1 KGPLAAFLLAAM
13 RVRSSGQLRRRVRIL
28 AVADEE
34 GESAG
39 ARRLVT
45 TLPPPAFLIVGEPS
59 GSDRVVLGYRGSL
72 RCRWA
77 LSRPTQHS
85 SRPEPTTAERG
96 IAAWSA
102 VVAEVAAI
110 NGEARGFD
118 AVDTHLLEIQC
129 RSDGLQDTVTL
140 HLGFRLPPA
149 IGPGDLGA
157 RLHGLALGGR
167 LEVLGAEPAALAPR
181 VGQLPTAFA
190 RAIRAD
196 GAKATWQRRLA
207 TSDLNVV
214 LPGRRCPAVVYG
226 PGDSVLD
233 HTPEESIELADF
245 ARGIRVLTRVLL
257 AL

>member
-1 KGPLAAFLLAAM
+1 
-13 RVRSSGQLRRRVRIL
+13 
-28 AVADEE
+28 
-34 GESAG
+34 
-39 ARRLVT
+39 
-45 TLPPPAFLIVGEPS
+45 
-59 GSDRVVLGYRGSL
+59 
-72 RCRWA
+72 
-77 LSRPTQHS
+77 
-85 SRPEPTTAERG
+85 
-96 IAAWSA
+96 
-102 VVAEVAAI
+102 
-110 NGEARGFD
+110 
-118 AVDTHLLEIQC
+118 
-129 RSDGLQDTVTL
+129 
-140 HLGFRLPPA
+140 LPPA
-149 IGPGDLGA
+149 IGPGDLVA
-157 RLHGLALGGR
+157 RLQGLALGGR